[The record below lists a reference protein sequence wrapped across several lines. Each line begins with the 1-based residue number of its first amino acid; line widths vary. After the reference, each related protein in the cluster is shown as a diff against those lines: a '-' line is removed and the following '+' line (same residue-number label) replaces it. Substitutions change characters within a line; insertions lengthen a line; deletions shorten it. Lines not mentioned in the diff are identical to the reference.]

1 MRENCRDWRR
11 RLPRPLIMAAL
22 VATGITVAL
31 VAAGCATME
40 DEELSEEDLALMTPA
55 EVAEYEGDEPAEIA
69 DGDDPEAQPLAL
81 SCYATPW
88 LSDLGSSIRFRSYGR
103 CNQSVYRLSVAYLAT
118 RNGYY
123 LANPA
128 NTCGGAFECYTPY
141 RYFSDPAGSQQWCNT
156 ATTMTYCAGCQQV
169 RWPQTTLCR
178 NY

>member
-1 MRENCRDWRR
+1 MREHGNDWRR
-11 RLPRPLIMAAL
+11 RLAMPLIMAAL
-22 VATGITVAL
+22 VAT
-31 VAAGCATME
+31 GCATME

-55 EVAEYEGDEPAEIA
+55 EVAQYEGDEPAEIA
-69 DGDDPEAQPLAL
+69 DGDQPEAQLAL

-178 NY
+178 SY